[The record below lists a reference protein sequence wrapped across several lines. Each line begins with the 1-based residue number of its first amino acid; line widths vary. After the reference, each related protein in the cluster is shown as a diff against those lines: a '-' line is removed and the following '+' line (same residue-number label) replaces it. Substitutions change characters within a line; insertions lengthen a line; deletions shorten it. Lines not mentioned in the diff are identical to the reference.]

1 MKADLCTLSS
11 AAKKNGLERDGDDM
25 KVVITGGAG
34 FLGKKLARRIL
45 QQGALAG
52 PDGRPERLSEL
63 LLFDVGK
70 ASGPGL
76 DDPRVKTLAGDIA
89 NFATVQSIV
98 QGAATVFHFA
108 AVVSAGAE
116 ADFDLGYRVN
126 LDGTRN
132 VLEACRALGTNPRV
146 VFTSSLAA
154 YGGDLP
160 PAVTDD
166 TPLTPQTSYG
176 AQKSIGEFLIR
187 DYTRKGFL
195 RGTAVRLPTIC
206 VRTGL
211 PNKAASTWAS
221 SVVREPLTGIDVVCP
236 VTPQTIMVVLSPR
249 KTVDAFVRLHDLP
262 ADAFGP
268 GRTLLAER
276 HQRHGQGARAGGRPP
291 CRQPQGRQGDLAA
304 RSGDPED
311 LRRLAP
317 GHRLEAFPHAGFRDG
332 PRSRRGRAQLHRRR
346 PRRADEDRDSDGG
359 IAAAAVIP
367 MARHARGLSAPQHP
381 PAVLQMRAT
390 APRRGGC
397 ASCASAAARCRG
409 RRSRRRR
416 RQSR

>member
-1 MKADLCTLSS
+1 
-11 AAKKNGLERDGDDM
+11 M
-25 KVVITGGAG
+25 KVLITGGGG

-45 QQGALAG
+45 QQGTLADANG
-52 PDGRPERLSEL
+52 KQHSIAEL
-63 LLFDVGK
+63 LLFDVSL

-76 DDPRVKTLAGDIA
+76 DDPRVKRVAGDIA

-98 QGAATVFHFA
+98 QGASTVFHFA

-221 SVVREPLTGIDVVCP
+221 SVVREPLTGVDVVCP
-236 VTPQTIMVVLSPR
+236 VTPETIMVVLSPR
-249 KTVDAFVRLHDLP
+249 KTVEAFVRLHDLP
-262 ADAFGP
+262 HDSFGP
-268 GRTLLAER
+268 GRTLLLNGINVTAKELEQAIGSHSGNR
-276 HQRHGQGARAGGRPP
+276 KVGKVVWQHDPAIQKICDGW
-291 CRQPQGRQGDLAA
+291 PQGIDSA
-304 RSGDPED
+304 RSRQLGFEIDKD
-311 LRRLAP
+311 LDEVVR
-317 GHRLEAFPHAGFRDG
+317 HFI
-332 PRSRRGRAQLHRRR
+332 
-346 PRRADEDRDSDGG
+346 ADDLDEQMK
-359 IAAAAVIP
+359 IA
-367 MARHARGLSAPQHP
+367 S
-381 PAVLQMRAT
+381 PA
-390 APRRGGC
+390 
-397 ASCASAAARCRG
+397 
-409 RRSRRRR
+409 
-416 RQSR
+416 

>member
-1 MKADLCTLSS
+1 
-11 AAKKNGLERDGDDM
+11 M

-45 QQGALAG
+45 REGAMMG
-52 PDGRPERLSEL
+52 PSGTLERVSEL

-76 DDPRVKTLAGDIA
+76 DDPRVKAVAGDIA
-89 NFATVQSIV
+89 NFATVQTIM

-116 ADFDLGYRVN
+116 ADFDLVYKVN

-132 VLEACRALGTNPRV
+132 MLEACRALGTNPRV

-154 YGGDLP
+154 FGGELP
-160 PAVTDD
+160 AAVTDE
-166 TPLTPQTSYG
+166 TALTPQTSYG
-176 AQKSIGEFLIR
+176 AQKSIGEFLVR

-236 VTPQTIMVVLSPR
+236 VTPGTIMVVLSPR
-249 KTVDAFVRLHDLP
+249 KTVDAFMRLHDLP

-268 GRTLLAER
+268 GRTLLLNGINVTARELEQAVSR
-276 HQRHGQGARAGGRPP
+276 HAGNRRVGKVTWQHDPSIQKICDGWPQGIDSRRARALGFAIDKDLDEVVRNFIAVDLDDQMKIARP
-291 CRQPQGRQGDLAA
+291 AA
-304 RSGDPED
+304 
-311 LRRLAP
+311 
-317 GHRLEAFPHAGFRDG
+317 
-332 PRSRRGRAQLHRRR
+332 
-346 PRRADEDRDSDGG
+346 
-359 IAAAAVIP
+359 
-367 MARHARGLSAPQHP
+367 
-381 PAVLQMRAT
+381 
-390 APRRGGC
+390 
-397 ASCASAAARCRG
+397 
-409 RRSRRRR
+409 
-416 RQSR
+416 

>member
-1 MKADLCTLSS
+1 
-11 AAKKNGLERDGDDM
+11 M

-45 QQGALAG
+45 QQATLADA
-52 PDGRPERLSEL
+52 DGKQQKVGEL
-63 LLFDVGK
+63 LLFDVAK

-89 NFATVQSIV
+89 NPSTVQSIV
-98 QGAATVFHFA
+98 QGASTVFHFA

-132 VLEACRALGTNPRV
+132 VLEACRELGTSPRV

-166 TPLTPQTSYG
+166 TALTPQTSYG

-221 SVVREPLTGIDVVCP
+221 SVVREPLTGVDVVCP
-236 VTPQTIMVVLSPR
+236 VTPETVMVVLSPR
-249 KTVDAFVRLHDLP
+249 KTVDAFMRLHDLP
-262 ADAFGP
+262 ADGFGP
-268 GRTLLAER
+268 GRTLLLNGIKVTARQLEQAVAKHAGNR
-276 HQRHGQGARAGGRPP
+276 KVGKVSWQHDPAIQRICDGWPQGIDSARA
-291 CRQPQGRQGDLAA
+291 
-304 RSGDPED
+304 
-311 LRRLAP
+311 RRL
-317 GHRLEAFPHAGFRDG
+317 GFEIDKDLDEVVRNFI
-332 PRSRRGRAQLHRRR
+332 
-346 PRRADEDRDSDGG
+346 ADDLDEQMK
-359 IAAAAVIP
+359 IAKAA
-367 MARHARGLSAPQHP
+367 
-381 PAVLQMRAT
+381 
-390 APRRGGC
+390 
-397 ASCASAAARCRG
+397 
-409 RRSRRRR
+409 
-416 RQSR
+416 

>member
-1 MKADLCTLSS
+1 
-11 AAKKNGLERDGDDM
+11 M

-34 FLGKKLARRIL
+34 FLGKKLARRLL
-45 QQGALAG
+45 QQGSLADANG
-52 PDGRPERLSEL
+52 TRGRIGEL
-63 LLFDVGK
+63 LLFDVAK

-76 DDPRVKTLAGDIA
+76 ADPRVKTIAGDIG

-98 QGAATVFHFA
+98 QGADTVFHFA

-132 VLEACRALGTNPRV
+132 VLEACRALGSNPRV
-146 VFTSSLAA
+146 IFTSSLAA

-160 PAVTDD
+160 PAVSDD

-176 AQKSIGEFLIR
+176 SQKSIGEFLLR

-221 SVVREPLTGIDVVCP
+221 SVVREPLTGVDVVCP
-236 VTPQTIMVVLSPR
+236 VTPETVMVVLSPR
-249 KTVDAFVRLHDLP
+249 KTVDAFLRLHDLP

-268 GRTLLAER
+268 GRTLLLNGINVTAHELEQAVGR
-276 HQRHGQGARAGGRPP
+276 HAGNRRVGKVSWQHDPAIQKI
-291 CRQPQGRQGDLAA
+291 CDGWPQGIDSPRARDLGFETDKDLDEVVRNFIADDLDEQIKLAKAA
-304 RSGDPED
+304 
-311 LRRLAP
+311 
-317 GHRLEAFPHAGFRDG
+317 
-332 PRSRRGRAQLHRRR
+332 
-346 PRRADEDRDSDGG
+346 
-359 IAAAAVIP
+359 
-367 MARHARGLSAPQHP
+367 
-381 PAVLQMRAT
+381 
-390 APRRGGC
+390 
-397 ASCASAAARCRG
+397 
-409 RRSRRRR
+409 
-416 RQSR
+416 

>member
-1 MKADLCTLSS
+1 MESIWKGWT
-11 AAKKNGLERDGDDM
+11 DM

-45 QQGALAG
+45 Q
-52 PDGRPERLSEL
+52 ERLIGPSGKPEPVSEL
-63 LLFDVGK
+63 LLFDVVK

-116 ADFDLGYRVN
+116 ADFDLGYKVN

-154 YGGDLP
+154 FGGDLP

-166 TPLTPQTSYG
+166 TALTPQTSYG

-195 RGTAVRLPTIC
+195 RGTSVRLPTIC

-221 SVVREPLTGIDVVCP
+221 SVVREPLTGVDVVCP
-236 VTPQTIMVVLSPR
+236 VTPETIMVVLSPR
-249 KTVDAFVRLHDLP
+249 KTVDAFVRLHDLAP
-262 ADAFGP
+262 DAFGP
-268 GRTLLAER
+268 GRTLLLNGINVTAKELEQAIGR
-276 HQRHGQGARAGGRPP
+276 HAGNRRVGKVTWQHDPAIQKI
-291 CRQPQGRQGDLAA
+291 CDGWPQGIDSRRA
-304 RSGDPED
+304 RSLGFQTDKD
-311 LRRLAP
+311 LDEVVRNFIADDLDDQLKLAK
-317 GHRLEAFPHAGFRDG
+317 
-332 PRSRRGRAQLHRRR
+332 
-346 PRRADEDRDSDGG
+346 
-359 IAAAAVIP
+359 AA
-367 MARHARGLSAPQHP
+367 
-381 PAVLQMRAT
+381 
-390 APRRGGC
+390 
-397 ASCASAAARCRG
+397 
-409 RRSRRRR
+409 
-416 RQSR
+416 

>member
-1 MKADLCTLSS
+1 
-11 AAKKNGLERDGDDM
+11 M

-34 FLGKKLARRIL
+34 FLGKKLGRRLL
-45 QQGALAG
+45 QQGSLA
-52 PDGRPERLSEL
+52 DGDGTPQRISEL
-63 LLFDVGK
+63 LLFDVGE
-70 ASGPGL
+70 ARGAGL

-89 NFATVQSIV
+89 NSATVQSIM
-98 QGAATVFHFA
+98 QGASTVFHFA

-249 KTVDAFVRLHDLP
+249 KTVDAFLRLHDLP

-268 GRTLLAER
+268 GRTLLLNGINVTARDLEKAVATHAGNRKVGKVLWR
-276 HQRHGQGARAGGRPP
+276 HDPAIQKICDGW
-291 CRQPQGRQGDLAA
+291 PQGIDSTRA
-304 RSGDPED
+304 
-311 LRRLAP
+311 RRL
-317 GHRLEAFPHAGFRDG
+317 GF
-332 PRSRRGRAQLHRRR
+332 
-346 PRRADEDRDSDGG
+346 EVDRDLDEVVRNFVADDLDEQMK
-359 IAAAAVIP
+359 IAKA
-367 MARHARGLSAPQHP
+367 
-381 PAVLQMRAT
+381 
-390 APRRGGC
+390 
-397 ASCASAAARCRG
+397 
-409 RRSRRRR
+409 
-416 RQSR
+416 

>member
-1 MKADLCTLSS
+1 
-11 AAKKNGLERDGDDM
+11 M

-34 FLGKKLARRIL
+34 FLGKKLARRLL
-45 QQGALAG
+45 QHASLVGA
-52 PDGRPERLSEL
+52 DGRPEPVSEVV
-63 LLFDVGK
+63 LFDVGR

-76 DDPRVKTLAGDIA
+76 ADQRVKTVAGDIA

-98 QGAATVFHFA
+98 QGASTVFHFA

-154 YGGDLP
+154 FGGELP

-176 AQKSIGEFLIR
+176 AQKSIGEFLVR

-195 RGTAVRLPTIC
+195 RGSSVRLPTIC

-221 SVVREPLTGIDVVCP
+221 SMVREPLTGVDVVCP
-236 VTPQTIMVVLSPR
+236 VRPETIMVVLSPR

-262 ADAFGP
+262 PDALGP
-268 GRTLLAER
+268 GRTLLLNGINVTARQLEQAM
-276 HQRHGQGARAGGRPP
+276 QRHAGNRNVGKVAWQHDPAIQKICDGWPQGIESRRARA
-291 CRQPQGRQGDLAA
+291 L
-304 RSGDPED
+304 
-311 LRRLAP
+311 
-317 GHRLEAFPHAGFRDG
+317 GFDT
-332 PRSRRGRAQLHRRR
+332 
-346 PRRADEDRDSDGG
+346 DRDLDEIVRNF
-359 IAAAAVIP
+359 IADDLDDQMKLAKAA
-367 MARHARGLSAPQHP
+367 
-381 PAVLQMRAT
+381 
-390 APRRGGC
+390 
-397 ASCASAAARCRG
+397 
-409 RRSRRRR
+409 
-416 RQSR
+416 

>member
-1 MKADLCTLSS
+1 
-11 AAKKNGLERDGDDM
+11 M

-34 FLGKKLARRIL
+34 FLGKKLARRLL
-45 QQGALAG
+45 QQDLAG
-52 PDGRPERLSEL
+52 PSGKPERVSEL
-63 LLFDVGK
+63 LLFDVTK

-116 ADFDLGYRVN
+116 ADFDLGYKVN

-132 VLEACRALGTNPRV
+132 VLEACRALGSNPRV

-154 YGGDLP
+154 FGGELP

-166 TPLTPQTSYG
+166 TALTPQTSYG

-195 RGTAVRLPTIC
+195 RGTSVRLPTIC

-221 SVVREPLTGIDVVCP
+221 SVVREPLTGVDVVCP
-236 VTPQTIMVVLSPR
+236 VTPETIMVVLSPR
-249 KTVDAFVRLHDLP
+249 KTVDAFMRLHDLP
-262 ADAFGP
+262 PDAFGP
-268 GRTLLAER
+268 GRSLLLNGINVTARDLEQAVGR
-276 HQRHGQGARAGGRPP
+276 HAGNRKVGKVTWQHDPVIQKI
-291 CRQPQGRQGDLAA
+291 CDGWPQGIDSA
-304 RSGDPED
+304 
-311 LRRLAP
+311 
-317 GHRLEAFPHAGFRDG
+317 
-332 PRSRRGRAQLHRRR
+332 RSRRLGFETDKDLDEVVRNFI
-346 PRRADEDRDSDGG
+346 ADDLEEQMK
-359 IAAAAVIP
+359 IAK
-367 MARHARGLSAPQHP
+367 
-381 PAVLQMRAT
+381 PA
-390 APRRGGC
+390 
-397 ASCASAAARCRG
+397 
-409 RRSRRRR
+409 
-416 RQSR
+416 

>member
-1 MKADLCTLSS
+1 
-11 AAKKNGLERDGDDM
+11 M
-25 KVVITGGAG
+25 KVVITGGGG

-45 QQGALAG
+45 QQGTLADA
-52 PDGRPERLSEL
+52 DGKPQKVSEL
-63 LLFDVGK
+63 LLFDVGV

-76 DDPRVKTLAGDIA
+76 DDPRVKAMAGDIA
-89 NFATVQSIV
+89 NLATVQSIV
-98 QGAATVFHFA
+98 QGASTVFHFA

-195 RGTAVRLPTIC
+195 RGTAVQAADDLRAHRPAQQGGLDLGELGGARAADRRRRRLP
-206 VRTGL
+206 GD
-211 PNKAASTWAS
+211 AADHHGGA
-221 SVVREPLTGIDVVCP
+221 EPAQDGRCLRPPARPAG
-236 VTPQTIMVVLSPR
+236 R
-249 KTVDAFVRLHDLP
+249 RLR
-262 ADAFGP
+262 AGP
-268 GRTLLAER
+268 HAAAER
-276 HQRHGQGARAGGRPP
+276 HQRHGQGARAGGRPAR
-291 CRQPQGRQGDLAA
+291 RQPQGRQGVVAA

-317 GHRLEAFPHAGFRDG
+317 GHRLARAPDG
-332 PRSRRGRAQLHRRR
+332 SASRSTRTSTR
-346 PRRADEDRDSDGG
+346 
-359 IAAAAVIP
+359 
-367 MARHARGLSAPQHP
+367 
-381 PAVLQMRAT
+381 
-390 APRRGGC
+390 
-397 ASCASAAARCRG
+397 SCATSSPTTST
-409 RRSRRRR
+409 SR
-416 RQSR
+416 

>member
-1 MKADLCTLSS
+1 
-11 AAKKNGLERDGDDM
+11 M

-45 QQGALAG
+45 NDGVLAG
-52 PDGRPERLSEL
+52 PDGQPKKVSEL
-63 LLFDVGK
+63 LLFDVGEAK
-70 ASGPGL
+70 GPGL
-76 DDPRVKTLAGDIA
+76 DDPRVVAVAGDIA
-89 NFATVQSIV
+89 NFATVQGIV
-98 QGAATVFHFA
+98 QNASTVFHFA

-126 LDGTRN
+126 LNGTRN
-132 VLEACRALGTNPRV
+132 VLEACRALGTSPRV

-176 AQKSIGEFLIR
+176 AQKAIGEFLLR

-221 SVVREPLTGIDVVCP
+221 SVVREPLTGVDVVCP
-236 VTPQTIMVVLSPR
+236 VTPETIMVVLSPR

-262 ADAFGP
+262 AEAFGP
-268 GRTLLAER
+268 GRTLLLNGINVTARELEQAIGR
-276 HQRHGQGARAGGRPP
+276 HAGNRKVGKVVWQHDPAIQKI
-291 CRQPQGRQGDLAA
+291 CDGWPQGID
-304 RSGDPED
+304 
-311 LRRLAP
+311 
-317 GHRLEAFPHAGFRDG
+317 
-332 PRSRRGRAQLHRRR
+332 SRRARDLGFATDHDLDEVVRNFIADDLDEQMKLAR
-346 PRRADEDRDSDGG
+346 PG
-359 IAAAAVIP
+359 
-367 MARHARGLSAPQHP
+367 
-381 PAVLQMRAT
+381 
-390 APRRGGC
+390 
-397 ASCASAAARCRG
+397 
-409 RRSRRRR
+409 
-416 RQSR
+416 

>member
-1 MKADLCTLSS
+1 
-11 AAKKNGLERDGDDM
+11 M
-25 KVVITGGAG
+25 KVVITGGGG

-45 QQGALAG
+45 QQGSLAG
-52 PDGRPERLSEL
+52 ADGKPQPVSEL

-76 DDPRVKTLAGDIA
+76 DDPRVKAVAGDIA
-89 NFATVQSIV
+89 NPSTVRDIV

-132 VLEACRALGTNPRV
+132 MLEACRALGTNPRV

-221 SVVREPLTGIDVVCP
+221 SVVREPLTGVDVVCP

-249 KTVDAFVRLHDLP
+249 KTVDAFVRLHDLG

-268 GRTLLAER
+268 G
-276 HQRHGQGARAGGRPP
+276 QI
-291 CRQPQGRQGDLAA
+291 
-304 RSGDPED
+304 
-311 LRRLAP
+311 
-317 GHRLEAFPHAGFRDG
+317 
-332 PRSRRGRAQLHRRR
+332 GRAH
-346 PRRADEDRDSDGG
+346 
-359 IAAAAVIP
+359 V
-367 MARHARGLSAPQHP
+367 
-381 PAVLQMRAT
+381 
-390 APRRGGC
+390 
-397 ASCASAAARCRG
+397 
-409 RRSRRRR
+409 
-416 RQSR
+416 

>member
-1 MKADLCTLSS
+1 
-11 AAKKNGLERDGDDM
+11 M

-45 QQGALAG
+45 QQGTLADETG
-52 PDGRPERLSEL
+52 KPQKVGEL
-63 LLFDVGK
+63 LLFDVAK

-76 DDPRVKTLAGDIA
+76 DDPRVKALAGDIA
-89 NFATVQSIV
+89 NSATVQSIV
-98 QGAATVFHFA
+98 QGASTVFHFA

-176 AQKSIGEFLIR
+176 SQKSIGEFLIR
-187 DYTRKGFL
+187 DYTRKGYL

-221 SVVREPLTGIDVVCP
+221 SVVREPLTGVDVNCP
-236 VTPQTIMVVLSPR
+236 VTPQTVMVVLSPR
-249 KTVDAFVRLHDLP
+249 KTVDAFVKVHDLP

-268 GRTLLAER
+268 GRTLLLNGFKVTAKDLAKSVET
-276 HQRHGQGARAGGRPP
+276 HAGNRKVGKITWQHDPAIQKI
-291 CRQPQGRQGDLAA
+291 CDGWPQGIDSA
-304 RSGDPED
+304 RSRKLGFEVDKD
-311 LRRLAP
+311 LDEVVRN
-317 GHRLEAFPHAGFRDG
+317 FI
-332 PRSRRGRAQLHRRR
+332 
-346 PRRADEDRDSDGG
+346 ADDLDE
-359 IAAAAVIP
+359 
-367 MARHARGLSAPQHP
+367 
-381 PAVLQMRAT
+381 QMKLVA
-390 APRRGGC
+390 
-397 ASCASAAARCRG
+397 
-409 RRSRRRR
+409 
-416 RQSR
+416 

>member
-1 MKADLCTLSS
+1 MTRKPRTGLTLRRWTTGATTAAVASRISVSLKTKISLAGAIARNIDGGRRSVHTFSS
-11 AAKKNGLERDGDDM
+11 SKTKPMPQREEDDM

-34 FLGKKLARRIL
+34 FLGKKLARRLL
-45 QQGALAG
+45 QQTSLLGAE
-52 PDGRPERLSEL
+52 GRPEPVSEVV
-63 LLFDVGK
+63 LFDVAR

-76 DDPRVKTLAGDIA
+76 DDPRLKTVAGDIA

-98 QGAATVFHFA
+98 QGASTVFHFA

-146 VFTSSLAA
+146 IFTSSLAA
-154 YGGDLP
+154 FGGDLP

-176 AQKSIGEFLIR
+176 SQKSIGEFLLR

-221 SVVREPLTGIDVVCP
+221 SVVREPLTGVDVVCP

-249 KTVDAFVRLHDLP
+249 KTVN
-262 ADAFGP
+262 AD
-268 GRTLLAER
+268 
-276 HQRHGQGARAGGRPP
+276 
-291 CRQPQGRQGDLAA
+291 
-304 RSGDPED
+304 
-311 LRRLAP
+311 
-317 GHRLEAFPHAGFRDG
+317 
-332 PRSRRGRAQLHRRR
+332 
-346 PRRADEDRDSDGG
+346 
-359 IAAAAVIP
+359 
-367 MARHARGLSAPQHP
+367 
-381 PAVLQMRAT
+381 
-390 APRRGGC
+390 
-397 ASCASAAARCRG
+397 
-409 RRSRRRR
+409 
-416 RQSR
+416 

>member
-1 MKADLCTLSS
+1 
-11 AAKKNGLERDGDDM
+11 M
-25 KVVITGGAG
+25 KVLITGGGG

-45 QQGALAG
+45 QQGTLADA
-52 PDGRPERLSEL
+52 DGKQQKVTEL
-63 LLFDVGK
+63 LLFDVGE

-76 DDPRVKTLAGDIA
+76 DDPRVHKMAGDIA
-89 NFATVQSIV
+89 NRATVQSIV
-98 QGAATVFHFA
+98 QGASTVFHFA

-132 VLEACRALGTNPRV
+132 MLEACRELGTNPRV

-176 AQKSIGEFLIR
+176 SQKSIGEFLIR
-187 DYTRKGFL
+187 DYTRKGYL

-221 SVVREPLTGIDVVCP
+221 SVVREPLTGVDVVCP
-236 VTPQTIMVVLSPR
+236 VTPETVMVVLSPR
-249 KTVDAFVRLHDLP
+249 KTVDAFVRLHDLA

-268 GRTLLAER
+268 GRTLLLNGIKVTAKDLEQAVGKHAGNR
-276 HQRHGQGARAGGRPP
+276 KVGKVAWQHDPAIQKICDGWPQGIDGARSRKLGFEIDK
-291 CRQPQGRQGDLAA
+291 DLDEVV
-304 RSGDPED
+304 RN
-311 LRRLAP
+311 
-317 GHRLEAFPHAGFRDG
+317 FI
-332 PRSRRGRAQLHRRR
+332 
-346 PRRADEDRDSDGG
+346 ADELDEQMK
-359 IAAAAVIP
+359 IAKAA
-367 MARHARGLSAPQHP
+367 
-381 PAVLQMRAT
+381 
-390 APRRGGC
+390 
-397 ASCASAAARCRG
+397 
-409 RRSRRRR
+409 
-416 RQSR
+416 

>member
-1 MKADLCTLSS
+1 
-11 AAKKNGLERDGDDM
+11 M
-25 KVVITGGAG
+25 KVVITGGGG

-45 QQGALAG
+45 QQGTLADA
-52 PDGRPERLSEL
+52 DGRQQKVTEL
-63 LLFDVGK
+63 LLFDVGV

-76 DDPRVKTLAGDIA
+76 DDPRVKAMAGDIA
-89 NFATVQSIV
+89 NRATVQSIV
-98 QGAATVFHFA
+98 QGASTVFHFA

-132 VLEACRALGTNPRV
+132 VLEGCRELGTNPRV

-187 DYTRKGFL
+187 DYTRKGYL

-221 SVVREPLTGIDVVCP
+221 SVVREPLTGVDVVCP

-262 ADAFGP
+262 VESFGP
-268 GRTLLAER
+268 GRTLLLNGINVTARELEQAVGKHTGNR
-276 HQRHGQGARAGGRPP
+276 SVGKVVWQHDPAIQKICDGWPQGIDGARA
-291 CRQPQGRQGDLAA
+291 
-304 RSGDPED
+304 
-311 LRRLAP
+311 RRL
-317 GHRLEAFPHAGFRDG
+317 GFEIDKDLDEVVRNFI
-332 PRSRRGRAQLHRRR
+332 
-346 PRRADEDRDSDGG
+346 ADDLDEQMK
-359 IAAAAVIP
+359 IAKAA
-367 MARHARGLSAPQHP
+367 
-381 PAVLQMRAT
+381 
-390 APRRGGC
+390 
-397 ASCASAAARCRG
+397 
-409 RRSRRRR
+409 
-416 RQSR
+416 

>member
-1 MKADLCTLSS
+1 
-11 AAKKNGLERDGDDM
+11 M

-45 QQGALAG
+45 QQGTLA
-52 PDGRPERLSEL
+52 DENGRPQKVSEL

-76 DDPRVKTLAGDIA
+76 DDPRVKSVAGDIA
-89 NFATVQSIV
+89 NAATVQSIV
-98 QGAATVFHFA
+98 QGASTVFHFA

-132 VLEACRALGTNPRV
+132 VLEACRGLGTNPRV

-160 PAVTDD
+160 PAVSDD

-176 AQKSIGEFLIR
+176 SQKSIGEFLVR
-187 DYTRKGFL
+187 DYTRKGYL

-221 SVVREPLTGIDVVCP
+221 SVVREPLTGVDVVCP
-236 VTPQTIMVVLSPR
+236 VTPETVMVVLSPR
-249 KTVDAFVRLHDLP
+249 KTVDAFVKVHDLAP
-262 ADAFGP
+262 DAFGP
-268 GRTLLAER
+268 GRTLLLNGFKVTAKDLAKAVET
-276 HQRHGQGARAGGRPP
+276 HAGNRKVGKITWQHDPAIQKI
-291 CRQPQGRQGDLAA
+291 CDGWPQGIDSA
-304 RSGDPED
+304 RSRKLGFEVDKD
-311 LRRLAP
+311 LDEVVRNFIADDLD
-317 GHRLEAFPHAGFRDG
+317 E
-332 PRSRRGRAQLHRRR
+332 QLKLT
-346 PRRADEDRDSDGG
+346 
-359 IAAAAVIP
+359 AA
-367 MARHARGLSAPQHP
+367 
-381 PAVLQMRAT
+381 
-390 APRRGGC
+390 
-397 ASCASAAARCRG
+397 
-409 RRSRRRR
+409 
-416 RQSR
+416 

>member
-1 MKADLCTLSS
+1 M
-11 AAKKNGLERDGDDM
+11 R
-25 KVVITGGAG
+25 VVITGGAG

-45 QQGALAG
+45 QQGTLADASG
-52 PDGRPERLSEL
+52 QPRRVGEL
-63 LLFDVGK
+63 MLFDVTEAK
-70 ASGPGL
+70 GPGL
-76 DDPRVKTLAGDIA
+76 DDPRVKVLAGDIA

-98 QGAATVFHFA
+98 QGADTVFHFA

-116 ADFDLGYRVN
+116 ADFDLGYKVN

-154 YGGDLP
+154 FGGELP

-176 AQKSIGEFLIR
+176 AQKSIGEFLVR

-221 SVVREPLTGIDVVCP
+221 SVVREPLTGVDVVCP
-236 VTPQTIMVVLSPR
+236 VTPETVMVVLSPR

-268 GRTLLAER
+268 GRTLLLNGINVTAKELER
-276 HQRHGQGARAGGRPP
+276 AVNRHAGNRRVGKVTWQHDPAIQKI
-291 CRQPQGRQGDLAA
+291 CDGWPQGIDSKRAWTLGFEVDKDLDEIVRNFIADDIDEQMKIA
-304 RSGDPED
+304 RP
-311 LRRLAP
+311 AP
-317 GHRLEAFPHAGFRDG
+317 
-332 PRSRRGRAQLHRRR
+332 
-346 PRRADEDRDSDGG
+346 
-359 IAAAAVIP
+359 
-367 MARHARGLSAPQHP
+367 
-381 PAVLQMRAT
+381 
-390 APRRGGC
+390 
-397 ASCASAAARCRG
+397 
-409 RRSRRRR
+409 
-416 RQSR
+416 